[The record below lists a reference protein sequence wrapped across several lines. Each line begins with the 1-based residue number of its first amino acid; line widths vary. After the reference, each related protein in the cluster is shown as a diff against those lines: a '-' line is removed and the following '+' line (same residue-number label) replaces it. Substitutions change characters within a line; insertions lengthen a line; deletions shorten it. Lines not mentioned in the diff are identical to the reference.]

1 MPNLASIARAVVDA
15 SAMTVHEPPTSAAA
29 RAAGDEP
36 RVMAP
41 VLGLLYAAGAT
52 IGLVSI
58 VLPHVRGTNIGALE
72 VNIGLAY
79 GGALVAL
86 LLFGRAPRWLFHLAL
101 LAGTVLITRA
111 IYYSGEGGVS
121 FYAIWYLW
129 VALYA
134 FSFFTR
140 AEAIAHGV
148 GIAVAFGLVQHLR
161 HEPHPVARWLTTIA
175 TLFIAGVFID
185 ALVRR
190 VRRHADQSVQDA
202 ASMTAV
208 VHAMQSVFGHAS
220 ADATRAELCKTA
232 REVASCD
239 FAVLWEPLA
248 NGSGIEA
255 SATDGALDV
264 SQRLAFQSSHSGPLQ
279 AFVSGEVV
287 FVPDARAEPH
297 LVHELGD
304 AAAIASCLSQ
314 PVVRDDVTVAVLTVY
329 WSQPTTQLPG
339 NVGAVLSLLAAQV
352 PIAVER
358 ADLLARLE
366 RMARTDD
373 LTGLPN
379 RRAWEEELPREM
391 QRARREQWPLC
402 VAMVDLDGF
411 KELNDALGH
420 QAGDQL
426 LKQVA
431 ASWGSAMR
439 LTDVL
444 VRYGGDEFGVLLPH
458 CGIGDARALIG
469 RLVASTP
476 ANQSCSVGLAQ
487 WDGDTG
493 ADELIGLADAALYE
507 AKRAGGNR
515 IVVATG
521 Q

>member
-1 MPNLASIARAVVDA
+1 MDEIDRTVVDDG
-15 SAMTVHEPPTSAAA
+15 AMTVHEPPISAAA

-36 RVMAP
+36 RVMAR
-41 VLGLLYAAGAT
+41 VLGLLFVAGAS

-58 VLPHVRGTNIGALE
+58 VLPHARGTNIGALE

-79 GGALVAL
+79 AGALIAL
-86 LLFGRAPRWLFHLAL
+86 LLMPRAPRWLFHVAL
-101 LAGTVLITRA
+101 VAGTVLITRA

-121 FYAIWYLW
+121 YYAVWYLW
-129 VALYA
+129 VALFA
-134 FSFFTR
+134 FSFFRR
-140 AEAIAHGV
+140 AEAIVHVV
-148 GIAVAFGLVQHLR
+148 GIGVAFALVQHLR
-161 HEPHPVARWLTTIA
+161 HEPHPVGRWLTTVG

-185 ALVRR
+185 AFVRR
-190 VRRHADQSVQDA
+190 VRRQGEQSLQDA

-208 VHAMQSVFGHAS
+208 VHSMQSVFAHESG
-220 ADATRAELCKTA
+220 DATRAALCRTA
-232 REVASCD
+232 REVANCD

-248 NGSGIEA
+248 SGAGMQA
-255 SATDGALDV
+255 SATDGALAV
-264 SQRLAFQSSHSGPLQ
+264 SARLAFQSSHSGALQ
-279 AFVSGEVV
+279 AFVSGKVV
-287 FVPDARAEPH
+287 FVADAAAEPD
-297 LVHELGD
+297 LVQELSD
-304 AAAIASCLSQ
+304 AGAIASCLSQ
-314 PVVRDDVTVAVLTVY
+314 PVMRDDVTVAVLSVY
-329 WSQPTTQLPG
+329 WSKPVTHLAG

-352 PIAVER
+352 PIAIER
-358 ADLLARLE
+358 ADLVVRLE

-379 RRAWEEELPREM
+379 RRAWDEELPREM
-391 QRARREQWPLC
+391 QRARREQWTLC

-411 KELNDALGH
+411 KELNDTLGH

-439 LTDVL
+439 LTDIL

-458 CGIGDARALIG
+458 CSIADARALIA

-487 WDGDTG
+487 WDSDVG
-493 ADELIGLADAALYE
+493 ADELVGLADAALYE

-515 IVVATG
+515 IVVAAE

>member
-1 MPNLASIARAVVDA
+1 MPNMDEIAGTVVDDR
-15 SAMTVHEPPTSAAA
+15 AMTVHEPPTSAAA

-36 RVMAP
+36 RVMAR
-41 VLGLLYAAGAT
+41 VLALLFFAGAT

-58 VLPHVRGTNIGALE
+58 ALPHARGTNIGALE

-86 LLFGRAPRWLFHLAL
+86 LLLPRVPRWLFHLAL

-121 FYAIWYLW
+121 FYAVWYLW
-129 VALYA
+129 VALFA
-134 FSFFTR
+134 FSFFRR

-148 GIAVAFGLVQHLR
+148 AIGVAFALVQHLR
-161 HEPHPVARWLTTIA
+161 HEPHPAGRWLTTIA

-185 ALVRR
+185 TLVRR
-190 VRRHADQSVQDA
+190 VRHQADQSLQDA

-208 VHAMQSVFGHAS
+208 VTAMQIIFGHAT
-220 ADATRAELCKTA
+220 AAATRAELCKTA
-232 REVASCD
+232 REVTNCD

-248 NGSGIEA
+248 NGSGMEA
-255 SATDGALDV
+255 SATDGDLGV
-264 SQRLAFQSSHSGPLQ
+264 SEQLAFQSSHSGALQ
-279 AFVSGEVV
+279 AFVSGHVV
-287 FVPDARAEPH
+287 FVPDARAEPQ
-297 LVHELGD
+297 LVQELID

-314 PVVRDDVTVAVLTVY
+314 PVVRDDVTVAVLSVY
-329 WSQPTTQLPG
+329 WSKPMTQLPG
-339 NVGAVLSLLAAQV
+339 NVDAVLSLLAAQV

-358 ADLLARLE
+358 ADLLVRLE

-379 RRAWEEELPREM
+379 RRAWDEELPREM

-411 KELNDALGH
+411 KELNDTLGH

-431 ASWGSAMR
+431 ASWGSSMR

-444 VRYGGDEFGVLLPH
+444 VRYGGDEFAVLLPH
-458 CGIGDARALIG
+458 CSIADARILIA

-487 WDGDTG
+487 LDSDVG
-493 ADELIGLADAALYE
+493 ADELVGLADAALYE

-515 IVVATG
+515 IVVATE

>member
-1 MPNLASIARAVVDA
+1 
-15 SAMTVHEPPTSAAA
+15 MTVHEPPISAAA

-36 RVMAP
+36 RVMAR
-41 VLGLLYAAGAT
+41 VLGLLFAAGAT

-58 VLPHVRGTNIGALE
+58 VLPHVHGTNIGALE
-72 VNIGLAY
+72 LNIALAY
-79 GGALVAL
+79 GGAFVAL
-86 LLFGRAPRWLFHLAL
+86 VLLPRAPRWVFHVAL

-121 FYAIWYLW
+121 YYAVWYLW
-129 VALYA
+129 VALFA
-134 FSFFTR
+134 FSFFSR

-148 GIAVAFGLVQHLR
+148 AIGVAFALVQQLR
-161 HEPHPVARWLTTIA
+161 HEPHPVGRWLTTIG

-190 VRRHADQSVQDA
+190 VRRQADQSLQDA
-202 ASMTAV
+202 SSMTAV
-208 VHAMQSVFGHAS
+208 VAAMQSVFGHAS
-220 ADATRAELCKTA
+220 ADATRAELCRTA
-232 REVASCD
+232 REVANSD

-248 NGSGIEA
+248 NGAGMEA
-255 SATDGALDV
+255 TATDGELGV
-264 SQRLAFQSSHSGPLQ
+264 SERLAFRGSHSGALQ
-279 AFVSGEVV
+279 AFVIGKVV
-287 FVPDARAEPH
+287 FVPYARAEPQ
-297 LVHELGD
+297 LVHELND
-304 AAAIASCLSQ
+304 ADAIASCLSQ
-314 PVVRDDVTVAVLTVY
+314 PVVRDDVTVAVLSVY
-329 WSQPTTQLPG
+329 WSKPTEQLEG
-339 NVGAVLSLLAAQV
+339 NIGAVLSLLAAQV

-379 RRAWEEELPREM
+379 RRAWEEELQREM
-391 QRARREQWPLC
+391 KRARREDWTLC

-411 KELNDALGH
+411 KELNDTLGH

-439 LTDVL
+439 LTDLL

-458 CGIGDARALIG
+458 CGIADARILIG
-469 RLVASTP
+469 RLVGSTP

-487 WDGDTG
+487 WDGDIG

>member
-1 MPNLASIARAVVDA
+1 
-15 SAMTVHEPPTSAAA
+15 MTVHEPPTSAAA
-29 RAAGDEP
+29 PAAGDES
-36 RVMAP
+36 RVMAR
-41 VLGLLYAAGAT
+41 VLGLLFVAGAT
-52 IGLVSI
+52 IGLLSI
-58 VLPHVRGTNIGALE
+58 VLPHARGTNIGALE
-72 VNIGLAY
+72 LNIGLAY
-79 GGALVAL
+79 AGALVAL
-86 LLFGRAPRWLFHLAL
+86 LILPRTPRWLFHVAL

-121 FYAIWYLW
+121 FYAVWYLW
-129 VALYA
+129 VALFA
-134 FSFFTR
+134 FSFFSR

-148 GIAVAFGLVQHLR
+148 VIGVAFAFVQHLR
-161 HEPHPVARWLTTIA
+161 HEPHPAGRWLTTIA

-185 ALVRR
+185 TLVRR
-190 VRRHADQSVQDA
+190 VRRQADQSAQDA

-208 VHAMQSVFGHAS
+208 VNAMQSVFAHAT

-232 REVASCD
+232 RDVANCD
-239 FAVLWEPLA
+239 FAVLWEPLG
-248 NGSGIEA
+248 NGSGMEA
-255 SATDGALDV
+255 SATDGELGV
-264 SQRLAFQSSHSGPLQ
+264 SERLAFQSSHSGALQ
-279 AFVSGEVV
+279 AFVSGNVV
-287 FVPDARAEPH
+287 FVRDAHAEPQ
-297 LVHELGD
+297 LVQELTD
-304 AAAIASCLSQ
+304 AAAITSCLSQ
-314 PVVRDDVTVAVLTVY
+314 PVVRADVTVAVLSVY
-329 WSQPTTQLPG
+329 WSKPMAQLPG

-379 RRAWEEELPREM
+379 RRAWDEELPREM

-411 KELNDALGH
+411 KELNDTLGH

-431 ASWGSAMR
+431 ASWGSSMR

-444 VRYGGDEFGVLLPH
+444 VRHGGDEFAVLLPH
-458 CGIGDARALIG
+458 CSIGDARLLIA

-487 WDGDTG
+487 WDGDVG
-493 ADELIGLADAALYE
+493 ADELVGVADAALYE

-515 IVVATG
+515 VVVATE